1 MSEGEGNVHSAERD
15 TAQTPSSN
23 DIPLIHS
30 YRYRHKKKCV
40 HVYTLLLLLCIQLT
54 KSVVAI
60 KQAYS
65 VFSSNISSVMMKQL
79 GKAWRTTSL

>member
-30 YRYRHKKKCV
+30 YRYRHKKKMCACV
-40 HVYTLLLLLCIQLT
+40 YIIVTIMHPVD
-54 KSVVAI
+54 K
-60 KQAYS
+60 
-65 VFSSNISSVMMKQL
+65 ISSHNNAGL
-79 GKAWRTTSL
+79 